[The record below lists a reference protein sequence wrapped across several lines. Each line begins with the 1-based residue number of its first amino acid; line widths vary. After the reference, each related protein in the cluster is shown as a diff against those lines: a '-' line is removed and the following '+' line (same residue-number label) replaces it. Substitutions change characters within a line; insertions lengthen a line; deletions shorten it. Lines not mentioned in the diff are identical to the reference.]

1 VPRRIALI
9 LALTTIPTAIPT
21 AILAADST
29 RYSVIFGGQNAGPC
43 ARKQFAR
50 P

>member
-9 LALTTIPTAIPT
+9 LALTTIPT